1 MLEAEMKD
9 FIDLEGAS
17 GAQYRFRL
25 WREGTPHLPIA
36 GNYVFVR
43 PEGDGVKV
51 LAVGEC
57 NDLSLVLS
65 RWSKAT
71 RRGATHAFTRLNVS
85 RGVRTAEFEDLA
97 ANHKAAR
104 LSENAG

>member
-1 MLEAEMKD
+1 MKD

-17 GAQYRFRL
+17 GALYRFRL
-25 WREGTPHLPIA
+25 WREGAAHLPMA

-43 PEGDGVKV
+43 PEDESVKV

-57 NDLSLVLS
+57 NDLSQVLS
-65 RWSKAT
+65 RWSNGT

-85 RGVRTAEFEDLA
+85 RGVRMAEFEDLA

>member
-1 MLEAEMKD
+1 MKD

-25 WREGTPHLPIA
+25 WREGAPHLPIA

-43 PEGDGVKV
+43 SEGDGIKV

-57 NDLSLVLS
+57 NDLSQVLS
-65 RWSKAT
+65 RWSKTA

-85 RGVRTAEFEDLA
+85 RGVRTEEFEDLA